1 MPIIGILCKMSHISQ
16 YAIYFGLVIMSHWIV
31 YTKKFVCYVVKGY
44 FTLAEC
50 WQDRQRSDM

>member
-31 YTKKFVCYVVKGY
+31 YTKKFVCLVVN
-44 FTLAEC
+44 
-50 WQDRQRSDM
+50 